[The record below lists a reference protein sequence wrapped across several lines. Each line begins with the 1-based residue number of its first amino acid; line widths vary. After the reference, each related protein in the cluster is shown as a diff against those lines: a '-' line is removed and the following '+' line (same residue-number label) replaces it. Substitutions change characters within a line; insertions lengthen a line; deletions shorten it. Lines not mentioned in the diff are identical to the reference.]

1 VDITRLSPLETG
13 RERVSVGKGGGLPL
27 TVTAIRGANVD
38 YVRDACKILGEMGD
52 RSAIEPLRR
61 LLPLN
66 LNGVMGG
73 GGSGT
78 GWSGRPDAVA
88 LAKLGDLSG
97 IEVLRASIIKGD
109 VLDVVDDFVEIGLK
123 QFIPELLS
131 MLEHRDESKRVH
143 AAQAILL
150 LFERGK

>member
-1 VDITRLSPLETG
+1 
-13 RERVSVGKGGGLPL
+13 
-27 TVTAIRGANVD
+27 
-38 YVRDACKILGEMGD
+38 
-52 RSAIEPLRR
+52 
-61 LLPLN
+61 
-66 LNGVMGG
+66 MGG